1 MRNATIR
8 EIDFLLK
15 FCDRFF
21 AYITLRVNLL
31 EYRYADV

>member
-15 FCDRFF
+15 FFDRFF
-21 AYITLRVNLL
+21 AYFTRRVKLL
-31 EYRYADV
+31 EYRHADV